1 MPCSNTGQFC
11 YKDVIPLAKRETLA
25 KRYEDLAYKLKRK
38 AKGINKRGYTIIL
51 PEQPEKVTQSA
62 FKKLQKIYENIYE
75 FARYYDPLQ
84 DKYIKGTER
93 RFQERQIAA
102 RKGWEKRRA
111 REAMEFWDENRQ
123 SDKESFA
130 DIAKRVREQGANPE
144 WGEVLAMPTE
154 EEAIFD
160 MVYEWVENWAVSPVW
175 SSELSQLKRE
185 DRNLL
190 KSVIDGAVAELG
202 KLQVCLNLKGK
213 TTEYMGLVQ
222 EVLYASGTKFKDDGR
237 QGIQER
243 INRIA
248 AILWG
253 RPLTVDESIV
263 LTNIS
268 ERMNEYE

>member
-84 DKYIKGTER
+84 DKFIKGTER
-93 RFQERQIAA
+93 RLQERQIAA
-102 RKGWEKRRA
+102 RKGWETRRA
-111 REAMEFWDENRQ
+111 REAMEFWDEHRK
-123 SDKESFA
+123 SDTESFA
-130 DIAKRVREQGANPE
+130 DIVKREREEKG
-144 WGEVLAMPTE
+144 MPKPDFTDLPLE
-154 EEAIFD
+154 EETIFNT
-160 MVYEWVENWAVSPVW
+160 VYDWIEHWEESPLW

-213 TTEYMGLVQ
+213 TAEYMGLVQ